1 MKLSNKYKKR
11 SNMLI
16 WQKKNIVRSKKKRK
30 NANAT
35 LLKELQ
41 LTIRQWNILKNWYLL
56 WKYFSCLTFF
66 LTFCD
71 LAPLDPPEPV
81 VGVRRYI
88 RLNKSVV
95 WGMEVSINSAKATV
109 AGLSVFCFLK
119 IKFKKKKNKEKKT
132 FPLIFFTLVRG

>member
-1 MKLSNKYKKR
+1 MMKASSYQQVWNCVTNIKKKR

-16 WQKKNIVRSKKKRK
+16 WQKKLDSTFKKRK
-30 NANAT
+30 KKQRPLSQKNYNY
-35 LLKELQ
+35 
-41 LTIRQWNILKNWYLL
+41 LTIWQWNILRDWYFL
-56 WKYFSCLTFF
+56 CLTFF

-71 LAPLDPPEPV
+71 LAPLDPPDPV

-119 IKFKKKKNKEKKT
+119 NQVKKK
-132 FPLIFFTLVRG
+132 